1 MRDRTRMKVH
11 AKSPMVAVVDD
22 DPSMCQAIESLLS
35 AYGLQ
40 VEHFFSAEEFLSSVY
55 FDRTDCLV
63 LDVRMDGMSG
73 LELQREL
80 AARGRRLPI
89 IFVTAH
95 GSKNQEQ
102 IAMRAGAA
110 AFLRKPFS
118 AVQMLRV
125 LASTLDMQELDH

>member
-1 MRDRTRMKVH
+1 MI
-11 AKSPMVAVVDD
+11 AVVDD
-22 DPSMCQAIESLLS
+22 DPSMCQAMASLLM
-35 AYGLQ
+35 AYGFK
-40 VEHFFSAEEFLSSVY
+40 VDHFHSAEEFLGSVD

-63 LDVRMDGMSG
+63 LDIRMEGVSG

-95 GSKNQEQ
+95 GNKNQEYL
-102 IAMRAGAA
+102 AMRAGAV

-125 LASTLDMQELDH
+125 LGSTLDMQELEA

>member
-1 MRDRTRMKVH
+1 MRDYSRMKVYT
-11 AKSPMVAVVDD
+11 KSPMVAIVDD
-22 DPSMCQAIESLLS
+22 DPSMCQAIESLLM
-35 AYGLQ
+35 AYGLR

-63 LDVRMDGMSG
+63 LDIRMNGMSG

-80 AARGRRLPI
+80 KAMGRRLPI

-102 IAMRAGAA
+102 LAMRAGAA

-118 AVQMLRV
+118 AVQMLKV
-125 LASTLDMQELDH
+125 LASALNMKEIEN

>member
-1 MRDRTRMKVH
+1 MI
-11 AKSPMVAVVDD
+11 AVVDD
-22 DPSMCQAIESLLS
+22 DPSMCQAMASLLM
-35 AYGLQ
+35 AYGFK
-40 VEHFFSAEEFLSSVY
+40 VEHFLSAQEFLTSVH

-63 LDVRMDGMSG
+63 LDIQMDGMSG

-80 AARGRRLPI
+80 SARGRRIPI

-102 IAMRAGAA
+102 LAMRAGAV

-118 AVQMLRV
+118 AVQMFEV
-125 LASTLDMQELDH
+125 LSSTLDTHENEI

>member
-35 AYGLQ
+35 AYGLH

-63 LDVRMDGMSG
+63 LDIRMGGMSG

-80 AARGRRLPI
+80 KARDRRLPI

-95 GSKNQEQ
+95 GSKNQEHL
-102 IAMRAGAA
+102 AMRAGAV

-118 AVQMLRV
+118 AVQMLKV
-125 LASTLDMQELDH
+125 LASTLDMQEIEE

>member
-1 MRDRTRMKVH
+1 MRDSTRMKDHTKNPV
-11 AKSPMVAVVDD
+11 VAVVDD
-22 DPSMCQAIESLLS
+22 DPSMCQAMASLLM

-40 VEHFFSAEEFLSSVY
+40 VEHFFSAEEFLGSAH

-63 LDVRMDGMSG
+63 LDIRMDGMSG
-73 LELQREL
+73 LGLQREL
-80 AARGRRLPI
+80 AVRGHRLPI

-95 GSKNQEQ
+95 GNKNQEHL
-102 IAMRAGAA
+102 AMRAGAV

-125 LASTLDMQELDH
+125 LASTLDMHEIEN

>member
-1 MRDRTRMKVH
+1 MRDYPRMKVH
-11 AKSPMVAVVDD
+11 TKSPMVAVVDD
-22 DPSMCQAIESLLS
+22 DPSMCQAMASLLM

-40 VEHFFSAEEFLSSVY
+40 VEHFFSAEDFLSSVH

-63 LDVRMDGMSG
+63 LDIRMDGMSG

-80 AARGRRLPI
+80 AARARRLPI

-118 AVQMLRV
+118 AVQMLRI

>member
-1 MRDRTRMKVH
+1 MRDCLRMKVH
-11 AKSPMVAVVDD
+11 TKSPMVAVVDD
-22 DPSMCQAIESLLS
+22 DPSMCQAMASLLM

-40 VEHFFSAEEFLSSVY
+40 VEHFFSAEDFLSSIH

-63 LDVRMDGMSG
+63 LDIRMDGMSG

-80 AARGRRLPI
+80 AAKGRGMPI

-102 IAMRAGAA
+102 LAMRAGAA

>member
-1 MRDRTRMKVH
+1 MRDYARMKVH
-11 AKSPMVAVVDD
+11 VKSPMVAVVDD
-22 DPSMCQAIESLLS
+22 DPSMCQAMASLLM
-35 AYGLQ
+35 AYGLH

-63 LDVRMDGMSG
+63 LDIRMNGMSG

-80 AARGRRLPI
+80 KARGCRVPI

-102 IAMRAGAA
+102 LAMRAGAA

-118 AVQMLRV
+118 AVEMLRV
-125 LASTLDMQELDH
+125 LASTLDKHELEN

>member
-1 MRDRTRMKVH
+1 M
-11 AKSPMVAVVDD
+11 
-22 DPSMCQAIESLLS
+22 
-35 AYGLQ
+35 AYGLH

-63 LDVRMDGMSG
+63 LDIRMNGMSG

-80 AARGRRLPI
+80 KARGCRVPI

-102 IAMRAGAA
+102 LAMRAGAA

-118 AVQMLRV
+118 AVEMLRV
-125 LASTLDMQELDH
+125 LASTLDKHELEN